1 MMAVMAVMVRAG
13 GGVAVGGDG
22 PVDKV
27 LTLGTILR
35 KYNPDIKG
43 LSTGKGDINSAG
55 AHLNLA
61 VTGAIIQGRWPTR
74 THHRTHT
81 PPHTHTVTILSWLF
95 GHTGR
100 HSVTGE

>member
-61 VTGAIIQGRWPTR
+61 VTGAIVQGRLPTR
-74 THHRTHT
+74 THTTAHAHHRTRT
-81 PPHTHTVTILSWLF
+81 P
-95 GHTGR
+95 
-100 HSVTGE
+100 